1 MSRSF
6 GFIALIL
13 VAGAVMYLYMKNTV
27 GVSPGGEG
35 GKAGPKATIDIVG
48 VKNDLNA
55 IAQGERRYWAANSK
69 YASIDDLR
77 ADGDIS
83 MPKNS
88 RGPYQ
93 YSADYSET
101 TFRITATYTGPPAA
115 GVPHTF
121 TIDQGMNLQ
130 EGP

>member
-1 MSRSF
+1 MGRSF

-13 VAGAVMYLYMKNTV
+13 VAAAVAYLYMRNTV
-27 GVSPGGEG
+27 AVSP
-35 GKAGPKATIDIVG
+35 AGTAAPQTTIELAG

>member
-27 GVSPGGEG
+27 AVSPEGES
-35 GKAGPKATIDIVG
+35 KAGPKATIDIVG

-55 IAQGERRYWAANSK
+55 IAQGERRYWASNSK
-69 YASIDDLR
+69 YVSIDDLR
-77 ADGDIS
+77 ANGDIS
-83 MPKNS
+83 MPSNG
-88 RGPYQ
+88 RGQYE
-93 YSADYSET
+93 YSAVYSDNN
-101 TFRITATYTGPPAA
+101 FRITATYTGAPAS
-115 GVPHTF
+115 GVPHSLN
-121 TIDQGMNLQ
+121 IDENMNLR